1 MKKGGKICFRSN
13 DSRTELRKSK
23 LFEQL
28 PGLRSRKPEWH
39 CKVEDSRAFIFKSWS
54 QRRLTG
60 KELLLVHGAKDSIV
74 PISQSMA
81 LARVRNF
88 LTQFMTSGP
97 AYNPY
102 WCWIYLQT
110 THIVE
115 TWESTNWGKDQD
127 SCEPVARY
135 RKTIECPKP
144 EFTISDASL
153 PRNANEAA
161 KSWHFVDLD
170 VIYPFQELTMQNLLF
185 RQQVAKICTF
195 KIDRFCPLLNSQ
207 SKISIKWS
215 NSTIQIYAG
224 EGNTLEVR
232 DLQSNCLCYI
242 GKDPQQLDIILTLFA
257 PNIC

>member
-1 MKKGGKICFRSN
+1 MTSERNLGSPNSSSNYPAYEAASLSGIARWKIQELLYLRVNPKGGWLEKSCCWC
-13 DSRTELRKSK
+13 TEPR
-23 LFEQL
+23 
-28 PGLRSRKPEWH
+28 
-39 CKVEDSRAFIFKSWS
+39 
-54 QRRLTG
+54 
-60 KELLLVHGAKDSIV
+60 IV
-74 PISQSMA
+74 SSQSA
-81 LARVRNF
+81 SRWRSLGWETFWRN
-88 LTQFMTSGP
+88 SYYWP
-97 AYNPY
+97 AYNQY

-110 THIVE
+110 TYIVE

-207 SKISIKWS
+207 SK
-215 NSTIQIYAG
+215 T
-224 EGNTLEVR
+224 
-232 DLQSNCLCYI
+232 
-242 GKDPQQLDIILTLFA
+242 
-257 PNIC
+257 